1 MRVFGSSST
10 KRFGKVSMDKKIYK
24 VMFYREMLCEVD
36 VTASSV
42 EEAEKLFRE
51 GYANTP
57 TQVPNTDT
65 VDEICSIEVFDK
77 YPNQMTLLN

>member
-1 MRVFGSSST
+1 ME
-10 KRFGKVSMDKKIYK
+10 KKVYK
-24 VMFYREMLCEVD
+24 VMFYRETLCEVD